1 MIEQMLQA
9 DRELKVDRVDRAEA
23 IYKAVSVADPS
34 NAIAVTGLA
43 QCALARGDDGRAHEL
58 AARAL
63 SIDPEDDMARRMEAR
78 LAEILTMRGESVTR
92 PTTAAT
98 PAPREMRPVVTS
110 TTAPDGSSPPIPA
123 PAPAP
128 RRSLLARLRG
138 H

>member
-1 MIEQMLQA
+1 MLQA
-9 DRELKVDRVDRAEA
+9 DRELKVDRVDQAEA

-58 AARAL
+58 ASRAL
-63 SIDPEDDMARRMEAR
+63 AIDPEDDMARRMEAR
-78 LAEILTMRGESVTR
+78 LAEILTMRGETVTR

-98 PAPREMRPVVTS
+98 PSPREMRPMVT
-110 TTAPDGSSPPIPA
+110 TTMTSDNPA
-123 PAPAP
+123 ATPAGPTP
-128 RRSLLARLRG
+128 KRGLLARLRG